1 MDAEVVLTELIE
13 ELQALNEQ
21 LIAPYKNNDGTDFI
35 PTLYAGESIGIETA
49 IKYAKLKLEALR
61 EEK

>member
-1 MDAEVVLTELIE
+1 MDVTVILNELID
-13 ELQALNEQ
+13 ELQALNDR
-21 LIAPYKNNDGTDFI
+21 LCAPYRNNDEMDFI

-49 IKYAKLKLEALR
+49 IKYIKLKLEAVS